1 MRVETT
7 STVTGNRQSIRL
19 ESQFTYTGGLIIIDA
34 VHMPTGCGTWPA
46 FWSNGPNWP
55 VGGEIDMVEGVN
67 DYTNNQVTLHTNPG
81 CTMSS
86 SDPNTLGITG
96 SLVAN
101 TDCAVATTANAGCGV
116 RASQTNSFGAP
127 FNSNGGGVYASEWLS
142 ALLRVFSRGTNLMLS
157 TMG

>member
-7 STVTGNRQSIRL
+7 PTVSGNRQSIRL
-19 ESQFTYTGGLIIIDA
+19 ESLFTYTGGLIIIDA

-55 VGGEIDMVEGVN
+55 VGGEIDMVEGVHE
-67 DYTNNQVTLHTNPG
+67 YTNNQVTLHTNPG

-86 SDPNTLGITG
+86 SDPNILGITG

-127 FNSNGGGVYASEWLS
+127 FNSNGGGAYASES
-142 ALLRVFSRGTNLMLS
+142 HISYV
-157 TMG
+157 

>member
-1 MRVETT
+1 
-7 STVTGNRQSIRL
+7 
-19 ESQFTYTGGLIIIDA
+19 
-34 VHMPTGCGTWPA
+34 
-46 FWSNGPNWP
+46 
-55 VGGEIDMVEGVN
+55 MVEGVN

-96 SLVAN
+96 SLVDN